1 MSNLQNHLV
10 KNRLWTSS
18 LELDMCLILFSKILL
33 PFRLFRFLFVLNTF
47 ETLLSFPVAAA
58 TIFCLFFFFLFM
70 FAFLLCIKFLSDP
83 VLPIELLLVSLPG
96 HMIVMWLPEAFSVS
110 DPLQSWVRLICRVG
124 FGN

>member
-58 TIFCLFFFFLFM
+58 TIFCLFFFVVHVCISVVHKVFVGPSLTHRTVAC
-70 FAFLLCIKFLSDP
+70 FA
-83 VLPIELLLVSLPG
+83 
-96 HMIVMWLPEAFSVS
+96 
-110 DPLQSWVRLICRVG
+110 SWSHDRYVASG
-124 FGN
+124 SF